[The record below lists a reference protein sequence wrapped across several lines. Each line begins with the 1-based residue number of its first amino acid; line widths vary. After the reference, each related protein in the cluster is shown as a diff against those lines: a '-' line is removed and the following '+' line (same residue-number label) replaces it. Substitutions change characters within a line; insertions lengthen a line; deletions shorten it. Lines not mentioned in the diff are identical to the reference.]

1 MNKIGRVTAVVF
13 VISLV
18 AILLIYIKLVYD
30 VVDKAVAM
38 SLAVFLPL
46 AYLYGKRF
54 DALLRLSQRDDL
66 TGVYNRGFIQRL
78 FPKLVRRSQRLR
90 KKLLVFYVDVD
101 NFKVINDT
109 YSHETGDRVLCQLS
123 SLLTKTASK
132 YDYVARW
139 GGDEF
144 VVIVPHTDEEG
155 ARVLQRRLGSALS
168 ISLNELKTHVHLS
181 VGYAVCPDE
190 SADLGELL
198 RRADKRMYKQKFSQH
213 ND

>member
-38 SLAVFLPL
+38 SLFLPL

>member
-1 MNKIGRVTAVVF
+1 MYKIGRVTAVVS

-18 AILLIYIKLVYD
+18 AVLLIHIKYAYEA
-30 VVDKAVAM
+30 VDKAVAM

-46 AYLYGKRF
+46 AYLCGKRF
-54 DALLRLSQRDDL
+54 DTLLRLSQRDDL
-66 TGVYNRGFIQRL
+66 TGAYNRGFIQRV
-78 FPKLVRRSQRLR
+78 FPRLVRRSQRLR
-90 KKLLVFYVDVD
+90 KQLLVFYVDVD
-101 NFKVINDT
+101 NFKYINDT

-123 SLLTKTASK
+123 NLLEKTTSK

-144 VVIVPHTDEEG
+144 VVIVPYTDEEG
-155 ARVLQRRLGSALS
+155 ARALQRRLGSALS
-168 ISLNELKTHVHLS
+168 ISLEELKTHAYLS

-190 SADLGELL
+190 STDLGELL
-198 RRADKRMYKQKFSQH
+198 RMADKRMYKQKLSRH